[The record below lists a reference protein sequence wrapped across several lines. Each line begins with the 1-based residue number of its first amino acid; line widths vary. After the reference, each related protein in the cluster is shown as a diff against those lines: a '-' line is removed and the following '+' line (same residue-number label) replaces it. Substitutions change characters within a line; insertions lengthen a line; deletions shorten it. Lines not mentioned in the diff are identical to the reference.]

1 MRSRQ
6 LLAGLSLL
14 MFACSGAPPAAA
26 PPTGAP
32 TATVAPTAGA
42 TSTLAPTSAP
52 TEARTQAPTDA
63 PTVAP
68 TEAPTLAPT
77 EGPDGTI
84 TSADG
89 MLLVTVPM
97 GAGVDPATITIEAV
111 PAAETP
117 QEVTVAGDRIVPGS
131 AYRLGPDDA

>member
-1 MRSRQ
+1 M
-6 LLAGLSLL
+6 LA
-14 MFACSGAPPAAA
+14 CTRAPPAES
-26 PPTGAP
+26 PPTYA
-32 TATVAPTAGA
+32 A
-42 TSTLAPTSAP
+42 TSTVYPTPSAIHTLPATSAP
-52 TEARTQAPTDA
+52 TGARTQAPTDAPPVAPTYTPSLAPTDA

-131 AYRLGPDDA
+131 AYRL